1 MYSEHAA
8 ALPSGQFS
16 PSIATSVEKPLP
28 SWADEVVTPEQF
40 FFSAL
45 DSTAS
50 WTGERRLLL
59 AVLEEAVATFIRY
72 KDAATTRGKRL
83 FREVREWFWSDE
95 CNYVCSFSGI
105 CDHLHIDPDYVR
117 AGLAS
122 LQRASVSQAKIVA
135 PAGAN
140 LLRRASV

>member
-8 ALPSGQFS
+8 ALPAGQFL
-16 PSIATSVEKPLP
+16 PRVTMGVEKPLP

-59 AVLEEAVATFIRY
+59 AVLEEAVATFVRY
-72 KDAATTRGKRL
+72 KDATTTRGKRL

-95 CNYVCSFSGI
+95 CNYVCSFASI
-105 CDHLHIDPDYVR
+105 CDHLHIDSDYVR

-122 LQRASVSQAKIVA
+122 LQRMSIGQAKSVA
-135 PAGAN
+135 TPGAN
-140 LLRRASV
+140 LLRRASA